1 MNLRSIGSLLRQT
14 ATAFLENSPFQLAAA
29 LSYYTLLS
37 LAPILLVV
45 VGMVGLIFGGD
56 VVREGVVTE
65 IRGLVG
71 EAGAEVIR
79 TVIEEAGRPGKGVV
93 SLVIG
98 IVTLIIGASTVFGQL
113 QSALNRIW
121 DVEADPEKS
130 AIGSFIRTRLLSL
143 AMVIGIGFL
152 LLVSLIV
159 SAALAALGGY
169 LEARTALPAGLLQAV
184 NLLTSLGIITLLFA
198 MMFKLLP
205 DVKLAWR
212 DVWFGAFV
220 TAALFTAGKYLIG
233 LYLGHA
239 SIGSSYGAAGSVVV
253 LMAWVYYSSLIVF
266 LGAEITQVRR
276 SRRLGKSAAPAENA
290 VHKAR

>member
-1 MNLRSIGSLLRQT
+1 
-14 ATAFLENSPFQLAAA
+14 
-29 LSYYTLLS
+29 
-37 LAPILLVV
+37 
-45 VGMVGLIFGGD
+45 MVS
-56 VVREGVVTE
+56 V
-65 IRGLVG
+65 
-71 EAGAEVIR
+71 
-79 TVIEEAGRPGKGVV
+79 
-93 SLVIG
+93 VIG

-113 QSALNRIW
+113 QSALNQIW
-121 DVEADPEKS
+121 EVEAAPAKS
-130 AIGSFIRTRLLSL
+130 AIGSFIRTRVLSL

-159 SAALAALGGY
+159 SAALAALDGY
-169 LEARTALPAGLLQAV
+169 LQTRTALPAGLWQAL
-184 NLLTSLGIITLLFA
+184 NLLTSLGIIALLFA
-198 MMFKLLP
+198 LMFKLLP

-253 LMAWVYYSSLIVF
+253 LMVWVYYSSLIVF

-276 SRRLGKSAAPAENA
+276 SRRLGESAAPAEHA

>member
-1 MNLRSIGSLLRQT
+1 MSIRSLGALLLEST
-14 ATAFLENSPFQLAAA
+14 TAFLENNPFQLAAA

-45 VGMVGLIFGGD
+45 VGMVGLVFGGD
-56 VVREGVVTE
+56 VVREGVVTQM
-65 IRGLVG
+65 RGLVG

-79 TVIEEAGRPGKGVV
+79 TVIAEAGRPGKGVV

-121 DVEADPEKS
+121 EVEAAPAKN
-130 AIGSFIRTRLLSL
+130 AIGSFIRTRILSL

-159 SAALAALGGY
+159 SAALAALDGY
-169 LEARTALPAGLLQAV
+169 LQTTTALPAGLWQAL
-184 NLLTSLGIITLLFA
+184 NLLTSLMIIALLFA

-212 DVWFGAFV
+212 DVVFGAFV

-253 LMAWVYYSSLIVF
+253 LMVWVYYSALIVF
-266 LGAEITQVRR
+266 LGAEITQVRW
-276 SRRLGKSAAPAENA
+276 RRRRGTSAAPSEHA